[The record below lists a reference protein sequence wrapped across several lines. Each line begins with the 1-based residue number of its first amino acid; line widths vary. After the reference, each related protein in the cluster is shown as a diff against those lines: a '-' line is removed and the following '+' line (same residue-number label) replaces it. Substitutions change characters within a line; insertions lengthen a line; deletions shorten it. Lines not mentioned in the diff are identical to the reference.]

1 MENMLAQLFEGLETP
16 RSSTEIVSKVLSQT
30 SAASTF
36 LKNAGLQTPG
46 SKSAGSVARE
56 AQLQEQLQAEKTR
69 ADLLQQEL
77 DTLKKK
83 GEETE
88 DALAKTQEVVLRTQ
102 QEMEEFKKKQEAN
115 DLLLEI
121 DLEHQRSNVSY
132 LACSA
137 LAKYL
142 SVVAV
147 VTQCLEQVGYVTCE
161 RICV

>member
-1 MENMLAQLFEGLETP
+1 MENMLAQPAEGLETP

-115 DLLLEI
+115 DLLL
-121 DLEHQRSNVSY
+121 QRILNIN
-132 LACSA
+132 AGNRA
-137 LAKYL
+137 
-142 SVVAV
+142 
-147 VTQCLEQVGYVTCE
+147 T
-161 RICV
+161 